1 MKKILFGFLV
11 LFLIAVLAGCQ
22 EKTTPEERLAEYI
35 SHWNKGEFAD
45 MYNDYLNAGTKE
57 AFPAEEFVDRQ
68 EKLQE
73 DLGIDKMEVT
83 YEKPA
88 EDAEWDPEKPADFPI
103 HVKME
108 TMAGPVEFDK
118 TITLLNETRGDEEGW
133 FVEWDQSFIF
143 PELER
148 DDEIGFTRIPAYRG
162 EIVDRDGLVLAKN
175 GTGYSIGIVPEKLTD
190 PSKKTEI
197 AKLLGTTVEA
207 IDAELNQSWVKP
219 ELFVPIGKTAAT
231 NGALIDKLVAIPGIG
246 ARTIEMREYPYG
258 PAMAHLTGYTGA
270 ISAEQLEELKDKG
283 YTETDQ
289 IGRRGLESLLEDRLR
304 GTDGMQIYIKKPQ
317 ENAEPVIIAEQEPV
331 EGETVKLTID
341 ASLQKS
347 AYDAMKGEP
356 GAAASVDPKTGEVL
370 ALVSSPAY
378 DPNEF
383 VTGISGAR
391 YKELEENPKNPLFN
405 RFAQSYAPGS
415 TLKPITAAI
424 GMEAGTLE
432 PAEGLTINGQ
442 TWQKDDSWGSYR
454 VSRLHPEAPNPID
467 LNKALIYSD
476 NIYFAQQALKMGR
489 ETFADGLKQFG
500 FGENVPMEAMELT
513 PSQISNDGKIGSEGQ
528 LADTSFGQG
537 QMLTNILHLA
547 AMYEPFVTEGTVYK
561 PTLLFDEKDSQ
572 VWKEG
577 LVSADTAATL
587 RTAMRNV
594 VVDGYAQSA
603 NLDNIP
609 LAGKTGTAE
618 LKAAGEARGKENGYF
633 VSFNT
638 KDPKFILAMM
648 VENVEDNGGSD
659 YVAAMAAEVYK
670 MMATSR

>member
-1 MKKILFGFLV
+1 MKKTLFGLLV
-11 LFLIAVLAGCQ
+11 LFLITVLAGCQ
-22 EKTTPEERLAEYI
+22 EKTTPEDRLAEYI
-35 SHWNKGEFAD
+35 NHWNKGEFAE
-45 MYNDYLNAGTKE
+45 MYQDYLNTGTKE

-73 DLGIDKMEVT
+73 DLGIDKIEVSYT
-83 YEKPA
+83 KPA
-88 EDAEWDPEKPADFPI
+88 EDTEWDPEKPADFPI
-103 HVKME
+103 QVEME
-108 TMAGPVEFDK
+108 TLAGSVEFEK
-118 TITLLNETRGDEEGW
+118 TITLLNETRDEEEGW

-148 DDEIGFTRIPAYRG
+148 DDEIGFTRTPAYRG

-219 ELFVPIGKTAAT
+219 ELFVPIGKTGAT
-231 NGALIDKLVAIPGIG
+231 NGALIDKLVAIPGVG

-258 PAMAHLTGYTGA
+258 SAMAHLTGYTGA

-283 YTETDQ
+283 YAETDQ

-317 ENAEPVIIAEQEPV
+317 ENAEPVIIAEREPV
-331 EGETVKLTID
+331 EGETVKLTIN
-341 ASLQKS
+341 ASLQKA
-347 AYDAMKGEP
+347 AYDSMKGET
-356 GAAASVDPKTGEVL
+356 GSAASIDPQTGEVL

-391 YKELEENPKNPLFN
+391 YKALEEDPENPLFN

-415 TLKPITAAI
+415 TMKPITAAI
-424 GMEAGTLE
+424 GLEAGTLE
-432 PAEGLTINGQ
+432 PGEGLTINGK
-442 TWQKDDSWGSYR
+442 TWQKDDSWGDYR

-467 LNKALIYSD
+467 LNKSLVYSD
-476 NIYFAQQALKMGR
+476 NIYYAQQALRMGR
-489 ETFADGLKQFG
+489 ETFTEGLTKFG
-500 FGENVPMEAMELT
+500 FGESVPMDVMKLT
-513 PSQISNDGKIGSEGQ
+513 PSQISNDGNIGSEGQ

-537 QMLTNILHLA
+537 QMLANILHLA
-547 AMYEPFVTEGTVYK
+547 MMYEPFVTDGSMMK
-561 PTLLFDEKDSQ
+561 PTLLFDEEDGQ

-577 LVSADTAATL
+577 LMSADTAATL
-587 RTAMRNV
+587 RAAMRNV

-638 KDPKFILAMM
+638 EDPKFILAMM

-659 YVAAMAAEVYK
+659 YVAAMSAEVYK
-670 MMATSR
+670 LMATSR